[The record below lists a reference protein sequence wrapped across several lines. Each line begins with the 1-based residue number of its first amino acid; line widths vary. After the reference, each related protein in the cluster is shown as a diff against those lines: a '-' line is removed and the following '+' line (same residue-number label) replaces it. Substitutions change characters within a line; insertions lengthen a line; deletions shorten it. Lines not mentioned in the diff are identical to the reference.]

1 MSFKRHDCFIVI
13 FTAIVISGCSEN
25 HADSHP
31 AELDLNNSLLRL
43 TPQQACDLSP
53 PVAKALV
60 VARSVLDQNRSPI
73 EWESGIEVRLNA
85 EQTATG
91 WKVRASR
98 LMHTKGVV
106 YPILNTTVL
115 ILDSEFKL
123 VEVQPGA

>member
-1 MSFKRHDCFIVI
+1 MSFKRHYCFIVI
-13 FTAIVISGCSEN
+13 FTAILISGCSQN
-25 HADSHP
+25 HAAPHL
-31 AELDLNNSLLRL
+31 AELEVNNSLGRL

-53 PVAKALV
+53 PVAKALI
-60 VARSVLDQNRSPI
+60 VARSVLDQNRSSE
-73 EWESGIEVRLNA
+73 EWESGIEVLLNA

-91 WKVRASR
+91 WKIRASR

-123 VEVQPGA
+123 VEVQSGA